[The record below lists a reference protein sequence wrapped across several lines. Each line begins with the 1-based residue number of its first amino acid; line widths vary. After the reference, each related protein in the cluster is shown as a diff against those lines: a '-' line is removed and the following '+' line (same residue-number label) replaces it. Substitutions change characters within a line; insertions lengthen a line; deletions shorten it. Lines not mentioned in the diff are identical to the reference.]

1 MKGPFTMRKLLLI
14 AAGAVAI
21 LFVGALS
28 FIYMRQGAVVAAFSE
43 KTGLAIASP
52 QFSVWPRFSI
62 AAPNMTV
69 PSGNGTLADFGE
81 IHIYPKGGLFSFG
94 KAEIAEVVLDH
105 PRLELVIDRDGNSNW
120 LWTSIPGLPVRIN
133 DGTLRFHDDRSNT
146 TSEIGSVAA
155 NAAVDDETGGLSLK
169 GSFVWNKR
177 PSNFTLYIK
186 SPQRLAASGSAID
199 LTLQAPSL
207 GFEFSGLAS
216 IANDAGLA
224 GQASVSSD
232 NLELLAE
239 WFDAM
244 LPASFSNAK
253 ITLDGAFTARRTG
266 IVFRDSHFIFNDMK
280 GQGDVGL
287 ALRDGRPQAEIR
299 AGMDQVDINAV
310 TGAADAGGPSPLLAE
325 WPTTR
330 LDFSALRT
338 FDATINLSA
347 NKIIYGHYQI
357 GPGHLTLKAAGG
369 KVDIALADAT
379 FEGGSASGQMTL
391 DGSGETPAIKLNFNG
406 SDMDGEGALASFV
419 GLSNLKGKLSAGL
432 AVETSGTS
440 LAEMISRLSG
450 QATFR
455 SVNGTLAMVDLGR
468 MAGAVTERVLE
479 GWQAEPSLA
488 TPFDAFSGTFRIAD
502 GVAKTDALI
511 LTSPALMI
519 TSRGEIDLLRQAVD
533 LAAELKIASSTAPG
547 QFAMLPVGIIIRGPW
562 AAPKI
567 HPDVPNVL
575 QDPKTAFDALK
586 KLGAGTGD

>member
-1 MKGPFTMRKLLLI
+1 MRKLLLI

-533 LAAELKIASSTAPG
+533 L
-547 QFAMLPVGIIIRGPW
+547 
-562 AAPKI
+562 
-567 HPDVPNVL
+567 
-575 QDPKTAFDALK
+575 
-586 KLGAGTGD
+586 

>member
-105 PRLELVIDRDGNSNW
+105 PRLELVIDQDGNSNW

-547 QFAMLPVGIIIRGPW
+547 QFATLPVGIIIRGPW